1 MSEIIAIANQKGGV
15 GKTTTT
21 FSLGVALRKQGN
33 KVLLI
38 DADPQGDL
46 TTCMGYYDQDK
57 LQNTIATLMSDTIYD
72 NEINAEKA
80 ILHHKEGI
88 DLIPANLDLSA
99 IEFSL
104 VNAMSREFTLK
115 NSIRD
120 IKDNYDYILIDC
132 MPSLGM
138 ITINALACSDKI
150 IIPVQGEYLAAK
162 GMGHL
167 LKTVSRI
174 HKQINP
180 NLKIGGVLLTNQS
193 VPDFDKI
200 LPLCEALGLTTE
212 ELITGEKEEKN
223 AEIEEIKK
231 EKERAKKEYMQ
242 KRNKKKA
249 IVLSIS
255 IFLYCIATFA
265 LPYMT
270 EVLRYE
276 DAHAV
281 MIWATLC
288 TIATVIIVY
297 FFVAYPNM
305 YKEEKENKGIKDDI
319 EELND
324 EIEEIEKL
332 DDGRIKIEAVGAES
346 KTEALAIQIVAS
358 LFLIIYLLVSFL
370 TGAWHITWILWI
382 VFIFVELIV
391 KLIFSMK
398 GEKENNEK

>member
-1 MSEIIAIANQKGGV
+1 MTLGERLLEYRNRV
-15 GKTTTT
+15 GL
-21 FSLGVALRKQGN
+21 SQE
-33 KVLLI
+33 
-38 DADPQGDL
+38 
-46 TTCMGYYDQDK
+46 K
-57 LQNTIATLMSDTIYD
+57 L
-72 NEINAEKA
+72 AEKV
-80 ILHHKEGI
+80 G
-88 DLIPANLDLSA
+88 
-99 IEFSL
+99 
-104 VNAMSREFTLK
+104 VTR
-115 NSIRD
+115 
-120 IKDNYDYILIDC
+120 
-132 MPSLGM
+132 
-138 ITINALACSDKI
+138 
-150 IIPVQGEYLAAK
+150 Q
-162 GMGHL
+162 
-167 LKTVSRI
+167 TVS
-174 HKQINP
+174 KWE
-180 NLKIGGVLLTNQS
+180 TNQS
-193 VPDFDKI
+193 TPDFDKI
-200 LPLCEALGLTTE
+200 IPLCEILGITTE
-212 ELITGEKEEKN
+212 ELIKGE
-223 AEIEEIKK
+223 KK
-231 EKERAKKEYMQ
+231 EKDVKLSEIKQEKEKAEKEYMQ

-305 YKEEKENKGIKDDI
+305 YKEEKEKTGIKDDI

-324 EIEEIEKL
+324 EIEEIGKL
-332 DDGRIKIEAVGAES
+332 DDNRIKIEAVGAES
-346 KTEALAIQIVAS
+346 KTEALAIQIIAS

>member
-1 MSEIIAIANQKGGV
+1 MTLGERLLEYRNRV
-15 GKTTTT
+15 GL
-21 FSLGVALRKQGN
+21 SQE
-33 KVLLI
+33 
-38 DADPQGDL
+38 
-46 TTCMGYYDQDK
+46 K
-57 LQNTIATLMSDTIYD
+57 L
-72 NEINAEKA
+72 AEKV
-80 ILHHKEGI
+80 G
-88 DLIPANLDLSA
+88 
-99 IEFSL
+99 
-104 VNAMSREFTLK
+104 VTR
-115 NSIRD
+115 
-120 IKDNYDYILIDC
+120 
-132 MPSLGM
+132 
-138 ITINALACSDKI
+138 
-150 IIPVQGEYLAAK
+150 Q
-162 GMGHL
+162 
-167 LKTVSRI
+167 TVS
-174 HKQINP
+174 KWE
-180 NLKIGGVLLTNQS
+180 TNQS
-193 VPDFDKI
+193 TPDFDKI
-200 LPLCEALGLTTE
+200 IPLCEILSITTE
-212 ELITGEKEEKN
+212 ELIKGE
-223 AEIEEIKK
+223 KK
-231 EKERAKKEYMQ
+231 EKDVKLSEIKQEKEKAEKEYMQ

-305 YKEEKENKGIKDDI
+305 YKEEKEKTGIKDDI

-324 EIEEIEKL
+324 EIEEIGKL
-332 DDGRIKIEAVGAES
+332 DDNRIKIEAVGAES
-346 KTEALAIQIVAS
+346 KTEALAIQIIAS

>member
-1 MSEIIAIANQKGGV
+1 M
-15 GKTTTT
+15 T
-21 FSLGVALRKQGN
+21 FGER
-33 KVLLI
+33 LL
-38 DADPQGDL
+38 AYRNAVNLSQE
-46 TTCMGYYDQDK
+46 K
-57 LQNTIATLMSDTIYD
+57 L
-72 NEINAEKA
+72 AEKV
-80 ILHHKEGI
+80 G
-88 DLIPANLDLSA
+88 
-99 IEFSL
+99 
-104 VNAMSREFTLK
+104 VTR
-115 NSIRD
+115 
-120 IKDNYDYILIDC
+120 
-132 MPSLGM
+132 
-138 ITINALACSDKI
+138 
-150 IIPVQGEYLAAK
+150 Q
-162 GMGHL
+162 
-167 LKTVSRI
+167 TVS
-174 HKQINP
+174 KWE
-180 NLKIGGVLLTNQS
+180 TNQS

-200 LPLCEALGLTTE
+200 LPLCEVLGITTE
-212 ELITGEKEEKN
+212 ELIKGEKENKN
-223 AEIEEIKK
+223 EQLEEIKQEN
-231 EKERAKKEYMQ
+231 EKAQKEYMQ

-249 IVLSIS
+249 TVLSIS

-265 LPYMT
+265 LPYMI

-305 YKEEKENKGIKDDI
+305 YKEDKEKRGIKEDI
-319 EELND
+319 EEIN
-324 EIEEIEKL
+324 EGIEEIEKL